1 MRGPNGLLAL
11 LLALAATAAQ
21 AEPLRPASD
30 DEVVEQLPAAGRPAS
45 EERQARRA
53 LRERPDDVAL
63 ALRVAQAGLARARA
77 GGDPRHAG
85 QALAALAHWSDP
97 ATAPVPVLLLQAT
110 LQQHLHDFEAA
121 AARLEQ
127 LLRREPRHAQAWLTL
142 AGVRRVQGRY
152 AEADGACRGL
162 AASGATLH
170 AGACAAENA
179 GLRGRFAPARASL
192 QALLATRGLDAGTAA
207 WLWTTLAE
215 LEQRAGDTAAAEAA
229 WRRAVSGTPDPYAML
244 GWSDFL
250 LAQGRAAEARAALAA
265 QPASDA
271 VVLRRAMAG
280 DAGAAAE
287 ATARFAQSALR
298 PQTQQTHGRELAL
311 LALHV
316 EHDAPRALALARG
329 NVAHQREPADL
340 LLLAQA
346 ARAAGDRA
354 ALADAQHAAAA
365 QGLVDRRWTEAENR
379 SPT

>member
-1 MRGPNGLLAL
+1 MRGPLAAAL
-11 LLALAATAAQ
+11 LLSLSALAAR
-21 AEPLRPASD
+21 AEPLRPAAD
-30 DEVVEQLPAAGRPAS
+30 DEVVEQLPAAGRAAT

-63 ALRVAQAGLARARA
+63 ALRVAQAGLERSRA

-85 QALAALAHWSDP
+85 QALAALAHWSD
-97 ATAPVPVLLLQAT
+97 AASAPIPVLLLQAT
-110 LQQHLHDFEAA
+110 LQQHLHDFDAA

-152 AEADGACRGL
+152 ADADTACRGL

-170 AGACAAENA
+170 ASACAAENA

-192 QALLATRGLDAGTAA
+192 QGLLATRGLDAATAA

-215 LEQRAGDTAAAEAA
+215 LEQRAGDARAAEAA
-229 WRRAVSGTPDPYAML
+229 WRRAVGTAPDPYAAL
-244 GWSDFL
+244 GWADFL
-250 LAQGRAAEARAALAA
+250 LSQGRAAEARATLAG

-280 DAGAAAE
+280 DAAAASE
-287 ATARFAQSALR
+287 VRARFAQSAQR

-316 EHDAPRALALARG
+316 ERDAPRALELARG

-340 LLLAQA
+340 QLLADA
-346 ARAAGDRA
+346 ARAAGNRA
-354 ALADAQHAAAA
+354 ALDDARREAAS

-379 SPT
+379 SPS